1 MRGKRGASARTRRG
15 GTQRK
20 SVSPTHVGAVTAT
33 PSSRSHGP
41 SPVVRVSHPLPR
53 WSRQARAAP
62 PAPPGPQRGPNSIA
76 HGLMNSRALIGSPG
90 ALWIYAS
97 CLSSRGCRA
106 PPGVVSEGVGLGT
119 GQRLR
124 QLGFY
129 LCRCVGASPEPQLGT
144 ARPVPR
150 SRCPGAYLPAPGSPE
165 PPRRPRRPKRAPNP
179 GAPARRPSPHPRSEM
194 PAGEGRPEPCAR
206 LPLSLWIPLIRRLF
220 AAPRLQGCQ
229 GRPAGVLETAPSLS
243 PFIKRPGAALKPRS
257 Q

>member
-1 MRGKRGASARTRRG
+1 MCVGSGGPPHAPVGAGPRGSPSPQHMPGPSLRLHPPEATGRARWSASATPHPNGSAKPER
-15 GTQRK
+15 
-20 SVSPTHVGAVTAT
+20 PT
-33 PSSRSHGP
+33 PP
-41 SPVVRVSHPLPR
+41 PPR
-53 WSRQARAAP
+53 
-62 PAPPGPQRGPNSIA
+62 PQRGPNSIA

-90 ALWIYAS
+90 DLWIYAS

-179 GAPARRPSPHPRSEM
+179 GAPARRPSHHPRSEM
-194 PAGEGRPEPCAR
+194 PAGEGRPGPCACF
-206 LPLSLWIPLIRRLF
+206 PFLSEFL
-220 AAPRLQGCQ
+220 
-229 GRPAGVLETAPSLS
+229 
-243 PFIKRPGAALKPRS
+243 
-257 Q
+257 